1 MTETDERREEVSEE
15 NEAAEV
21 RDGKSKN
28 TKHTIRYIRYLLLLI
43 MVMVAL
49 IFLFSNREQIN
60 GDNFRR
66 MFAKFNKGFGVSAT
80 KDGEVHFDA
89 VGEGETVVYKD
100 GYAHATVEKLVVT
113 DKEGTEFQNVPLGF
127 RKPVLYANGRYVFAY
142 DSGGTGL
149 IVTDSFSV
157 LFEKNLEDP
166 IITARMNR
174 DGSIVVI
181 TEGDGFLAKVYV
193 FNSSFKEVY
202 RYRSMNRY
210 ILDAAIS
217 EDGKA
222 MAVSALNI
230 EGAGIVPEI
239 MYFKLSKETVQWTVS
254 FEEDP
259 CVAVSI
265 KEDGTVCGL
274 FRHGMVSLNS
284 KGKEVGRYSLD
295 NQVIQCF
302 SIDHPDDNVF
312 VVSASENGDGTVIF
326 CNEKGKVKD
335 SVPLDFYAVAVD
347 YREGRVAVLGNRRS
361 EVYNRSGKLLWK
373 DTPERVKD
381 IALMGR
387 NTVVVLSESK
397 CVYNGI

>member
-1 MTETDERREEVSEE
+1 MADLDERLDEREESNGQEE
-15 NEAAEV
+15 QERKKA
-21 RDGKSKN
+21 
-28 TKHTIRYIRYLLLLI
+28 KHTLRYLRYLLLLI
-43 MVMVAL
+43 MVMVTL
-49 IFLFSNREQIN
+49 IFLFSNRDQIN

-66 MFAKFNKGFGVSAT
+66 MFAKFNKGFGVSAA
-80 KDGEVHFDA
+80 KDGEVHFDS
-89 VGEGETVVYKD
+89 VGEGETVIYKD
-100 GYAHATVEKLVVT
+100 GYAHATVEKLIVT
-113 DKEGTEFQNVPLGF
+113 DKGGTEFQNVPLGF
-127 RKPVLYANGRYVFAY
+127 RKPVLSANARYVFAY

-157 LFEKNLEDP
+157 LFEKNMEDP

-174 DGSIVVI
+174 DGSIAVV

-202 RYRSMNRY
+202 RYRSLNRY
-210 ILDAAIS
+210 ILDAAVS

-222 MAVSALNI
+222 LAVSALNI
-230 EGAGIVPEI
+230 EGSGIVPEI
-239 MYFKLSKETVQWTVS
+239 MYFKLSKETVQWTVA

-259 CVAVSI
+259 CVAVSV
-265 KEDGTVCGL
+265 KENGTVCGL
-274 FRHGMVSLNS
+274 FRWGMVSLS
-284 KGKEVGRYSLD
+284 AKGKEIGRYSLD

-302 SIDHPDDNVF
+302 TMDHADDNVF

-326 CNEKGKVKD
+326 CNEKGQVKD
-335 SVPLDFYAVAVD
+335 TIPLDYYAVAVD

-361 EVYNRSGKLLWK
+361 EVYNRSGKLLWNAS
-373 DTPERVKD
+373 PERVHD

-387 NTVVVLSESK
+387 GTVVVLSESK